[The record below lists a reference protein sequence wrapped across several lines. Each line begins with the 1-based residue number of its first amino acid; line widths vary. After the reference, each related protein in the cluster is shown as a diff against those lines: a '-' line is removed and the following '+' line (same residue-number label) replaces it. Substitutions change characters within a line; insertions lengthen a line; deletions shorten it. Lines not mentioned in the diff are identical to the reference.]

1 MDKSY
6 GDLDKSYGELMTLLL
21 KSRLR
26 YGSETGFRAFVA
38 ESVRTLANDLREFGL
53 DVSVS
58 QTPSEGVAKR
68 REWNQLKIGCE

>member
-1 MDKSY
+1 MGKT
-6 GDLDKSYGELMTLLL
+6 YGELMSLLL

-26 YGSETGFRAFVA
+26 HGSESGFRAFVV

-58 QTPSEGVAKR
+58 QTPSEPVAIR